1 MVAFVG
7 LGEASDWARWEQPH
21 ASSTRSNKLS
31 VAVLRVISACR
42 ANDRN
47 HAVAARDSPLPTHAF
62 GDLRAFLGSS
72 ESLPL

>member
-1 MVAFVG
+1 MQGMTGAYHVLAVG
-7 LGEASDWARWEQPH
+7 GKGTAGHVSI
-21 ASSTRSNKLS
+21 ST
-31 VAVLRVISACR
+31 
-42 ANDRN
+42 NDRN